1 MKDADVASWLLALKG
16 FIVQP
21 RAIPALL
28 LYALRRVV
36 WTRVWSL
43 RWSNDLSNY
52 LHLNMLF

>member
-28 LYALRRVV
+28 LYAFLC
-36 WTRVWSL
+36 
-43 RWSNDLSNY
+43 Y
-52 LHLNMLF
+52 F